1 MMGRIQKF
9 LSHMLLEAQREMH
22 KNIDN
27 HQQKFKKQ
35 IDEYD
40 TMLQN
45 NQHWEFVYNKF
56 ELKSLRRQMYQ
67 AMEKYKEP
75 KENIHKFSKI
85 EILKNLSAY
94 LKDLMEVID
103 FTIQELTQTGMQAT
117 NPKASDINESQ
128 AAQDFDFLLDSPSV
142 KNLKKILSQ
151 KRYLHERD
159 ELLPKI
165 KEAIDEIKFRFR
177 NIPNSQ
183 GVMNDYTAK
192 IDINTNSDIKNEF
205 IRIEKGDHVYYG

>member
-1 MMGRIQKF
+1 MKKMYDENQADIIAKQNYFKIESQLMMGRIQKF

-103 FTIQELTQTGMQAT
+103 FTIQELTQTSMQTT
-117 NPKASDINESQ
+117 NP
-128 AAQDFDFLLDSPSV
+128 
-142 KNLKKILSQ
+142 
-151 KRYLHERD
+151 
-159 ELLPKI
+159 
-165 KEAIDEIKFRFR
+165 
-177 NIPNSQ
+177 
-183 GVMNDYTAK
+183 
-192 IDINTNSDIKNEF
+192 
-205 IRIEKGDHVYYG
+205 

>member
-1 MMGRIQKF
+1 MGRIQKF

-103 FTIQELTQTGMQAT
+103 FTI
-117 NPKASDINESQ
+117 
-128 AAQDFDFLLDSPSV
+128 
-142 KNLKKILSQ
+142 
-151 KRYLHERD
+151 
-159 ELLPKI
+159 
-165 KEAIDEIKFRFR
+165 
-177 NIPNSQ
+177 
-183 GVMNDYTAK
+183 
-192 IDINTNSDIKNEF
+192 
-205 IRIEKGDHVYYG
+205 